1 MSTFNC
7 NEVLLYIKNRVKKLQ
22 KRKLLSYFLSY
33 LFLTL
38 LIIFAYIIFVILF
51 DNIFYMTPI
60 VCVIVRILIFVF
72 ILFTIF
78 FFFKNTHTVWRFHS
92 FVEKLERSYSDFNG
106 RLFTATE
113 CDPGSTLYS
122 SELLYANLLDVKRI
136 IDILPEEP
144 IITDIHRRL
153 MHYVYPLVLFI
164 LLLFA
169 ISPDRF
175 FTSFT
180 RVLFAKKFYQT
191 VFFISPGNDYVE
203 KGGQVNI
210 KLQSIFGRVAS
221 PVVFVNTERLKLKKD
236 RDDSYILSIGNV
248 EKDFTYHL
256 EFSDTSS
263 CVYTI
268 KVIKRPAIADIFF
281 LLHYPSYTKEKDY
294 QTSEFDIYAL
304 KGTRL
309 EILGKST
316 EPLKKAWLVFSDSTL
331 MKLNTDGKKFT
342 GSFSLDTTTSFSIG
356 LLSLQGFKNSERNV
370 INIYTFDDEYPSI
383 EIVRPDADINLPQD
397 LKVDLTMNV
406 RDDYGVLKVLFHYL
420 WKNKNYTFPVAV
432 GLNKKDTTINYTWN
446 LISLPMFP
454 GDTLRYYLEVFDN
467 DIVSGPKSR
476 KTKIYQI
483 RYPTA
488 EEIYK
493 EVTSGEDNTQK
504 SLQAEADK
512 LEDIRRSFQK
522 LENSLRESNKL
533 SWEEKKRAMEII
545 EKEKNILENIEKTK
559 KRTKDIIQKLD
570 DSFLNNPEIKQRL
583 QEIKKLINDI
593 ETEKIRRSIEQLR
606 EALGKKNNKEL
617 LKSLER
623 MTLSQEEIKKAL
635 DRTINL
641 LKKLEQ
647 EERLRRIAKE
657 AEALKEQQK
666 ELNRKAKNSNS
677 NELKNL
683 SSQEAKIKESTASL
697 LGEMKELSQEFTA
710 ADSLAKD
717 VLKNASEVASKSLS
731 QLDMTQKAMEGG
743 QKSKSLSFGEKAE
756 KSLSKMSGMLSA
768 GVSNMLSQRNK
779 KVKEKIKKLIYNI
792 VLLSK
797 RSERMMYDINNADF
811 DENAF
816 VARETGIKDG
826 IWKVLTEVEDLRVKD
841 PLLPMIVDKQLLN
854 AHYSVEL
861 STGNLSTHRQ
871 SGASFFMKK
880 AMGALNKAALVLI
893 ESLQNM
899 PGGGSG
905 SMAQLLQQ
913 LQSLTAGQMQIN
925 NGTQAL
931 LPLDLSS
938 GTIPAETQR
947 KLERLSE
954 LQSSL
959 AERLRRVK
967 EGLEKEGGGNVLG
980 DLGRIARE
988 MEEIA
993 KELSNYNI
1001 TRELVNRQERILSRM
1016 LDAQR
1021 SIHKQQFSKKRIAER
1036 PGKYVKREPPALPT
1050 DLGEKEGIRKDILKE
1065 LQEKYPEEYRD
1076 LIKAYF
1082 DELLKEENPKK

>member
-268 KVIKRPAIADIFF
+268 KVIKRPAIANISF

-294 QTSEFDIYAL
+294 LTTEFDIYAL

-309 EILGKST
+309 KILGKST

-331 MKLNTDGKKFT
+331 MTLNTDGKNFT

-356 LLSLQGFKNSERNV
+356 LQNLQGFKNSERNV

-559 KRTKDIIQKLD
+559 KRTKDI
-570 DSFLNNPEIKQRL
+570 
-583 QEIKKLINDI
+583 
-593 ETEKIRRSIEQLR
+593 
-606 EALGKKNNKEL
+606 
-617 LKSLER
+617 

-980 DLGRIARE
+980 DLGRIAR
-988 MEEIA
+988 
-993 KELSNYNI
+993 
-1001 TRELVNRQERILSRM
+1001 
-1016 LDAQR
+1016 QR